1 MSKLRLTVTKTAETN
16 GSEGIL
22 PYKVNNNTFDD
33 SWLGYDRVQSIFY
46 SIDSLSYYGIF
57 LDFKNI
63 NFKIGDVLNNIGVSQ
78 GIDAVQF
85 NGAGITSGGAPVP
98 TGNFLNIKV
107 NGTSYKLQILQ

>member
-33 SWLGYDRVQSIFY
+33 SWLGWDPVLRTFY
-46 SIDSLSYYGIF
+46 SIDSASYYGIL
-57 LDFKNI
+57 LDFANSAY
-63 NFKIGDVLNNIGVSQ
+63 KIGDVLNNMGVSQ
-78 GIDAVQF
+78 AVNAIQY
-85 NGAGITSGGAPVP
+85 NGAGITSGGVPVP